1 MKIRE
6 KTSLKLK
13 FKKTETK
20 KTETQKTE
28 IKITEIKI
36 TEIKKIEIKIKFN
49 SKILMFGNNLNKNKF
64 QNK

>member
-20 KTETQKTE
+20 KTETQK
-28 IKITEIKI
+28 TEIKI